1 MSDARVIFD
10 RVWKK
15 FHRGERHDSI
25 RDLIPAAMG
34 RVLGR
39 RNDKELGKGDFWAVR
54 DLSFEV
60 APGQTLGIIGPN
72 GSGKSTTLK
81 LLTRIY
87 EPTRGYSNIRGRVGT
102 LIEVSAGFHG
112 DLTGRENVFLQ
123 GAIMGMRTVDVA
135 RRFDEIVEFSGI
147 SEFID
152 TPVKRY
158 SSGMNA
164 RLGFSIAAHLEPDV
178 LIIDEVLAVG
188 DMRFQE
194 RAFGRIRELARSG
207 LPVVMVSHQLDR
219 VAELCTDV
227 IVLRSGEVVARGAPG
242 EAIAAYV
249 EQTDM
254 VRSTI
259 TSDIIAFDSLDLVT
273 PVVRSGEHVSLRVVG
288 RVTGAIDEHAEPL
301 AIRVRSLRTGSVV
314 YVSGTRRLRVAL
326 DALGPFAVDL
336 SLQANLPAGNYIVE
350 AGAQNLLTQRDF
362 ATAPSVMF
370 RVTDSG
376 SFRGT
381 VQLNASMNVVSP
393 DSSRVLT
400 GA

>member
-1 MSDARVIFD
+1 MSGSRVVFD

-15 FHRGERHDSI
+15 FHRGERHDSL
-25 RDLIPAAMG
+25 RDLIPAMVAK
-34 RVLGR
+34 VTGR
-39 RNDKELGKGDFWAVR
+39 RNERELGKGDFWAVR

-60 APGQTLGIIGPN
+60 LPGQTLGIIGPN

-87 EPTRGYSNIRGRVGT
+87 EPTRGYSSITGRVGT

-112 DLTGRENVFLQ
+112 DLTGRENVYLQ
-123 GAIMGMRTVDVA
+123 GAIMGMKASDIA
-135 RRFDEIVEFSGI
+135 SRFDQIVDFSGI

-164 RLGFSIAAHLEPDV
+164 RLGFAIAAHLEPDV

-227 IVLRSGEVVARGAPG
+227 IVLRAGEVAARGEPG

-249 EQTDM
+249 EQTDLS
-254 VRSTI
+254 RAAIS
-259 TSDIIAFDSLDLVT
+259 SELIAFQSLDVET
-273 PVVRSGEHVSLRVVG
+273 PVVRSGERVAIRVSG
-288 RVTGAIDEHAEPL
+288 QITGAINEHAEPL

-314 YVSGTRRLRVAL
+314 YISGSRRLGVSL
-326 DALGPFAVDL
+326 EELGPFEIEL
-336 SLQANLPAGNYIVE
+336 SLQANLPPGNYLVE
-350 AGAQNLLTQRDF
+350 AGAQDLLTHRDF
-362 ATAPSVMF
+362 AAAPSALF
-370 RVTDSG
+370 RVTDHG
-376 SFRGT
+376 SFRGS
-381 VQLNASMNVVSP
+381 VQLNAEMRTVTRAEP
-393 DSSRVLT
+393 RILT